1 MSNLVNERAM
11 LSPIHLW
18 MAAQGFFTRYE
29 FQTPWG
35 ICDLVGVKPVAEN
48 VVARAAAGITE
59 PIGSTQNVAVF
70 LAIPSA
76 SSSHSI
82 SLEKLAAALGDYVD
96 SEQIGRSLASLRKK
110 RMITTTKQGNFRR
123 SDRWIP
129 VVESIVAVEFKLS
142 RVEEVLL
149 QATHHKGITEKSY
162 AALPA
167 LAAARVAS
175 GRNRERFVE
184 RGIGLI
190 SLSAETCDILIPP
203 GPSAYR
209 VNPIFELHTAERF
222 WTEILETIEH

>member
-1 MSNLVNERAM
+1 M

-18 MAAQGFFTRYE
+18 LGAQGFFARYE

-59 PIGSTQNVAVF
+59 PIGSAQNVAVF

-76 SSSHSI
+76 SSGRSI
-82 SLEKLAAALGDYVD
+82 SPEKLAAALGDYTD
-96 SEQIGRSLASLRKK
+96 SGQIGRSLASLRKK
-110 RMITTTKQGNFRR
+110 RLVTATRQGNFRR
-123 SDRWIP
+123 SDRWLP
-129 VVESIVAVEFKLS
+129 VVESIIAVEFKLS

-149 QATHHKGITEKSY
+149 QATHHKDITEKSY
-162 AALPA
+162 VALPA
-167 LAAARVAS
+167 AAAARVAS

-190 SLSAETCDILIPP
+190 SLSADTCDILLPP
-203 GPSAYR
+203 GPSIYR

-222 WTEILETIEH
+222 WPEILETIKH